1 MKILLTGSTGL
12 IGSRFEALMYE
23 AHDIIPL
30 VSSQGIDI
38 TDKDSVAGFLK
49 DKDFDVVI
57 HLAGKT
63 DVDGCEM
70 DKEEDLKTLNY
81 REEEILD
88 FDARDV
94 NTVDWKGKKTAIA
107 INTIGTK
114 NLYDI
119 AREYNKKFVYISSD
133 FIFSGNEEFSS
144 EETKPSPV
152 NWYGTSKYLGEKI
165 IDTSGDLIVRLS
177 FPYGYAN
184 PVKKDLVWKLLDV
197 LSLRDQVSLVADQ
210 IITPTFI
217 DDIVHGLIFLLEKKS
232 AGTFHLTGSSSLS
245 PLQIG
250 QKIKETF
257 SLTTEIAESKLADV
271 YAGKAPRPFHSIM
284 KNDKLLHLGYQTKTF
299 EEGLALLNSA

>member
-12 IGSRFEALMYE
+12 IGSRFEELMYE

-30 VSSQGIDI
+30 SSSHGIDI
-38 TDKDSVAGFLK
+38 TDKESISGFLK

-70 DKEEDLKTLNY
+70 DKEEDLKALNC
-81 REEEILD
+81 REEDLLD
-88 FDARDV
+88 FDVRNVD
-94 NTVDWKGKKTAIA
+94 TVSWKGKKSAIA

-114 NLYDI
+114 NLYDVT
-119 AREYNKKFVYISSD
+119 RELNQKFVYISSD
-133 FIFSGNEEFSS
+133 FIFSGNEEFNS

-152 NWYGTSKYLGEKI
+152 NWYGMSKYLGEKI
-165 IDTSGDLIVRLS
+165 IDTTNDLVVRLS

-184 PVKKDLVWKLLDV
+184 RVKKDLVWKLLEV
-197 LSLRDQVSLVADQ
+197 LSSRDEVGLVGDQ

-217 DDIVHGLIFLLEKKS
+217 DDIVHGLIFLLEKNS
-232 AGTFHLTGSSSLS
+232 VGIFHLSGSNSLS

-257 SLTTEIAESKLADV
+257 SLSTILTESRLAEV

-299 EEGLALLNSA
+299 EEGLALINSA

>member
-12 IGSRFEALMYE
+12 IGSRFEELMYE

-30 VSSQGIDI
+30 SSSHGIDI
-38 TDKDSVAGFLK
+38 TDKDSIAVFLK

-70 DKEEDLKTLNY
+70 DKEEDLKMLNY
-81 REEEILD
+81 REEEILGL
-88 FDARDV
+88 DV
-94 NTVDWKGKKTAIA
+94 RNVSTSAWKGKKTAIA

-114 NLYDI
+114 NLYDVTH
-119 AREYNKKFVYISSD
+119 EYNKKFVYISSD
-133 FIFSGNEEFSS
+133 FIFSGNEEFNS

-152 NWYGTSKYLGEKI
+152 NWYGMSKYLGEKV
-165 IDTSGDLIVRLS
+165 IDTSVDLIVRLS

-197 LSLRDQVSLVADQ
+197 LSSRDQVSLVADQ
-210 IITPTFI
+210 VITPTFI
-217 DDIVHGLIFLLEKKS
+217 DDIVHGLIFLLEKNS
-232 AGTFHLTGSSSLS
+232 VGTVHLTGSSSLS
-245 PLQIG
+245 PFQIG

-257 SLTTEIAESKLADV
+257 LLTTEITESKLADV